1 MNALMKCS
9 GTEDDSDEAGDDGGE
24 GEHGRDSLDVVL
36 MLRSRASSAV
46 FSAGSVLTLY
56 DRLRGAGAGCVG
68 AGCTNTGG
76 KYLW

>member
-56 DRLRGAGAGCVG
+56 DRLRGAGAGC
-68 AGCTNTGG
+68 TNTGG